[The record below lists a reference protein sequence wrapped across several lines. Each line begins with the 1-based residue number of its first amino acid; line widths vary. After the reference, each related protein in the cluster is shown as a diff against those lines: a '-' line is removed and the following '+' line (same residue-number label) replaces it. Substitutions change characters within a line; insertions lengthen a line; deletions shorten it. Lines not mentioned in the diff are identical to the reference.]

1 MSLPR
6 IIITGASGFIGRHL
20 LEGLKEHFIIYGLAR
35 RSQLR
40 CAAPFHE
47 NITWFQVDIG
57 DKDTLGTVFRQ
68 IRSRGGADIVIHL
81 AAHYDF
87 TGEEHPEY
95 WRTNVHG
102 LRNVLDECQD
112 LALRKF
118 LFASSVA
125 ACSFP
130 RAGEALTER
139 SPPDGEH
146 IYAVTKRAG
155 ERMLSEYAQSVPSCI
170 VRFAALFS
178 DWCEYPPL
186 YFFFETWLSNAWN
199 SRILGGKGES
209 AIPYLHVREMVP
221 FFRQVIDRLD
231 TLEPQE
237 VLIASPSETMNH
249 KDLFDLACI
258 NHLGHRRRAVFMPTP
273 LCRLGV
279 WGRDLLGRILG
290 SRPFE
295 RPWMVRYIDYDLAV
309 DANHTYQ
316 RLDWQPRDRLRLYR
330 RIPFMMEHRKTDPV
344 EWHRRNRAA
353 LKEVKLRA
361 NLRVHR
367 LLEKNHEEI
376 ERRYLAAILGPDGK
390 RVYPSYQRVPQEI
403 LEWRFKVALRNLL
416 NAVRTGDRGVFTDFC
431 RDLALKRYKDGFD
444 GLEVCNA
451 LELLNDIC
459 IRVLKADPECDGVAM
474 RLHEILTMTVQFGCD
489 QILGIYEE
497 LGEAVSETE
506 VSASPV
512 ILPGGPP
519 AP

>member
-1 MSLPR
+1 M
-6 IIITGASGFIGRHL
+6 TGASGFIGRHL
-20 LEGLKEHFIIYGLAR
+20 LDGLKEHFQIYGLAR

-40 CAAPFHE
+40 CGAPFHE

-57 DKDTLGTVFRQ
+57 DKDTLATSFRE

-102 LRNVLDECQD
+102 LRNVLEECSSLSLQ
-112 LALRKF
+112 RF
-118 LFASSVA
+118 VFASSVA

-130 RAGEALTER
+130 KAGERLTEE

-155 ERMLSEYAQSVPSCI
+155 ERMLEEFAHFVPSCI

-186 YFFFETWLSNAWN
+186 YIFYETWLAKAWN
-199 SRILGGKGES
+199 SRILGGKGLS
-209 AIPYLHVREMVP
+209 AVPYLHVREVIP
-221 FFRQVIDRLD
+221 FFRQLIQHIDD
-231 TLEPQE
+231 IGPQE

-249 KDLFDLACI
+249 KDLYDLACI
-258 NHLGHRRRAVFMPTP
+258 NDLGYRRKPVFMPTP

-279 WGRDLLGRILG
+279 WGRDLLGRVLG
-290 SRPFE
+290 NRPFE
-295 RPWMVRYIDYDLAV
+295 RPWMVRYIDHDLAV
-309 DANHTYQ
+309 DASRTYQ
-316 RLDWQPRDRLRLYR
+316 RLDWNPRDRLRLYR
-330 RIPFMMEHRKTDPV
+330 RVPFMMENRKTDPV

-367 LLEKNHEEI
+367 LLEKHHDEI
-376 ERRYLAAILGPDGK
+376 GRRYLAAMVGPHAQ
-390 RVYPSYQRVPQEI
+390 RTYPSYQRVPTEI

-416 NAVRTGDRGVFTDFC
+416 NAVRTADRGVFTDFC
-431 RDLALKRYKDGFD
+431 RDLALKRFKDGFD
-444 GLEVCNA
+444 AMEVCNA
-451 LELLNDIC
+451 LELLNDTC
-459 IRVLKADPECDGVAM
+459 IRVLKADPECEDVAN

-489 QILGIYEE
+489 KILGIYEE
-497 LGEAVSETE
+497 LGDTVSDTE
-506 VSASPV
+506 VSESPLV
-512 ILPGGPP
+512 VPGGPP